1 MTTGGAPA
9 AAPADV
15 AAAALLDGY
24 ERSLPQVY
32 GYLVA
37 RCGSVAVAEDITS
50 ETFLGAVAAVKNGT
64 APVPTTAWLV
74 GIARHKLVD
83 HWRRQEREQRKL
95 TAVADLS
102 EDTEDP
108 WDERLQIG
116 RAREVLDALAP
127 HHRAA
132 LVLRYLDGL
141 TVPEVSDH
149 LGRTVHATEALLVRA
164 RRAFRSLYE
173 QGEVDGGSGRIG
185 DGAAAGGAAR
195 GATSKQPPEP
205 DQTTPHDGGRQP

>member
-1 MTTGGAPA
+1 MTDPSTRAVASG
-9 AAPADV
+9 DV

-37 RCGSVAVAEDITS
+37 RCGSVAVAEDLTS
-50 ETFLGAVAAVKNGT
+50 ETFLGAVAAVRNGT
-64 APVPTTAWLV
+64 SPVPTTAWLV

-95 TAVADLS
+95 AAVADLS
-102 EDTEDP
+102 EDSDDP
-108 WDERLQIG
+108 WDARLSIG
-116 RAREVLDALAP
+116 RAREVLADLGP
-127 HHRAA
+127 HHRSA

-141 TVPEVSDH
+141 TVPEVADH

-164 RRAFRSLYE
+164 RRAFRTLYE
-173 QGEVDGGSGRIG
+173 QGDDTAENHEPQ
-185 DGAAAGGAAR
+185 
-195 GATSKQPPEP
+195 TPE
-205 DQTTPHDGGRQP
+205 GRQP